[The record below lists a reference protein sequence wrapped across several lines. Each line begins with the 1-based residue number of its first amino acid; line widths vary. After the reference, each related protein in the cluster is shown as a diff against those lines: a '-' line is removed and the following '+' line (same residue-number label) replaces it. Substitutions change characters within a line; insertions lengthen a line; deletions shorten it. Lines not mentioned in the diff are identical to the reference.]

1 MCRERVFE
9 AVERSYQQTVLD
21 IGQVQP
27 DAWIWTS
34 AVMLRLRSCVAEHEE
49 VGGTVSE
56 AEN

>member
-1 MCRERVFE
+1 VFE

-21 IGQVQP
+21 IVRYNLMLGFGPPQLCF
-27 DAWIWTS
+27 ACA
-34 AVMLRLRSCVAEHEE
+34 AVVAEHEE